1 MFESIYEAEEI
12 KLTTKQQAHQSGK
25 RAADRLYILRILDQV
40 QEDIDK
46 IKKIML
52 HDDVKL

>member
-1 MFESIYEAEEI
+1 MSESIDTEEI
-12 KLTTKQQAHQSGK
+12 TLITKQQARDSGK
-25 RAADRLYILRILDQV
+25 RAVDRMYILRILDQV

-46 IKKIML
+46 IRKIML